1 VRRRRRNSST
11 TPARDINVG
20 SLTELLAEFRRYSAP
35 AFGGGA
41 DTWILRR
48 RHAGVASG
56 VTLTGAVAILHRD
69 RGRGETM
76 FISHTLRAVV
86 LTAGVAGFAAAAAQ
100 ADECETMTKTVQ
112 VLIDKMDPSAKGG
125 DNPAKLCAAY
135 GEGLGL
141 IKSFRIVAD
150 ECLDEGDERS
160 QTLAKLDRSIRQL
173 QSQVDKN
180 CE

>member
-1 VRRRRRNSST
+1 MITSNPMR
-11 TPARDINVG
+11 A
-20 SLTELLAEFRRYSAP
+20 LA
-35 AFGGGA
+35 
-41 DTWILRR
+41 
-48 RHAGVASG
+48 
-56 VTLTGAVAILHRD
+56 
-69 RGRGETM
+69 
-76 FISHTLRAVV
+76 
-86 LTAGVAGFAAAAAQ
+86 LTAAMFGCAVAAAQ

-112 VLIDKMDPSAKGG
+112 VMIDKVDPTAKAGN
-125 DNPAKLCAAY
+125 NPAGLCAAY

-150 ECLDEGDERS
+150 ECLDEGDPRT

>member
-1 VRRRRRNSST
+1 MAGHSQFKNIMHRKGRQDKVKSKLFGKLAREITVSAKIGIPD
-11 TPARDINVG
+11 PAMNPR
-20 SLTELLAEFRRYSAP
+20 
-35 AFGGGA
+35 
-41 DTWILRR
+41 
-48 RHAGVASG
+48 
-56 VTLTGAVAILHRD
+56 
-69 RGRGETM
+69 
-76 FISHTLRAVV
+76 LRAAV
-86 LTAGVAGFAAAAAQ
+86 LAAGVAGFAAAAARS
-100 ADECETMTKTVQ
+100 DDCETMTKTVQ